1 MHRASHSRFASLS
14 NLAIPLWVVTLTL
27 VCSSLMVGHW
37 ISLPTPAVGS
47 QLERG
52 THYAHESKADWTLE
66 DGRLRVSHFLFADCP
81 CSRKVLDYL
90 VHRPPLAAVDERIV
104 LIALP
109 NQPLVEVATGS
120 FAVELE
126 SPETLMAK
134 YGVESAPL
142 MIVDDAQGIIRYAG
156 GYTSRK
162 QGLDYQDQTIVR
174 QLLSGAEVDPL
185 PLYGCAV
192 SQRLKQMV
200 DPFGL
205 KD

>member
-1 MHRASHSRFASLS
+1 
-14 NLAIPLWVVTLTL
+14 
-27 VCSSLMVGHW
+27 MVGHW
-37 ISLPTPAVGS
+37 ISLPTPAVGNP
-47 QLERG
+47 LERG
-52 THYAHESKADWTLE
+52 AHPASQLVADRTWA
-66 DGRLRVSHFLFADCP
+66 DGRLRVSHFLLVDCP

-90 VHRPPLAAVDERIV
+90 VHRPPLAGVNERIV
-104 LIALP
+104 LIALG
-109 NQPLVEVATGS
+109 NQDLADVASENFT
-120 FAVELE
+120 VELE

-142 MIVDDAQGIIRYAG
+142 MIVDDAHGIIRYAG

-192 SQRLKQMV
+192 SQRLKQLV

-205 KD
+205 K